1 MIWLRSD
8 GYSKVNMR
16 IKTVVAVIPY
26 LFFAGNFDLVAQA
39 ADLDCSALDGVD
51 EPDETEI
58 TGCAKSLLNR
68 QSLINTTTSINKVIL
83 ERFDIGPLQTEPA
96 GLELANAKD
105 IAERVSGGGPTLIV
119 PTADVAAPAANPL
132 WNVWV
137 DGKYSWLDDDT
148 AFSGLDGSLVNA
160 VVGADYKIS
169 DRLILGVM
177 GTYETSD
184 LKGNGILPPVQ
195 DTEGWG
201 GGAYLGLTLTD
212 NLVLS
217 ATLLGTGLDTDV
229 NGSADFDSTRVQ
241 ASSALT
247 GYWYS
252 GTWRYSPSLTVAWTK
267 EWQDASGVLNAQ
279 TIETGIISPGFQVG
293 NSISIGGAS
302 TVEPWLGAQLDWVGI
317 NKVVDD
323 VTGTVLD
330 DPYTDL
336 RLQTG
341 LNFAFGANAQ
351 LALTGEISGLLLR
364 DSQTYTAGA
373 NFAFQF

>member
-1 MIWLRSD
+1 
-8 GYSKVNMR
+8 MR
-16 IKTVVAVIPY
+16 IKTVAAVIPF
-26 LFFAGNFDLVAQA
+26 LCFAGHFDLVAQA
-39 ADLDCSALDGVD
+39 ADLDCSALAGAY
-51 EPDETEI
+51 EPAETEI

-68 QSLINTTTSINKVIL
+68 QSLINTTASINKVIL
-83 ERFDIGPLQTEPA
+83 DRFDIGPLQTEPA
-96 GLELANAKD
+96 GLELANVKD
-105 IAERVSGGGPTLIV
+105 IAERLSGGGSILIA

-132 WNVWV
+132 WNVWA

-160 VVGADYKIS
+160 VVGADYKVS

-184 LKGNGILPPVQ
+184 LKGDGGIPPTQ
-195 DTEGWG
+195 DTDGWG

-217 ATLLGTGLDTDV
+217 ATLLGTELDTDV
-229 NGSADFDSTRVQ
+229 NGTASFDSTRIQ
-241 ASSALT
+241 ASSGLT

-252 GTWRYSPSLTVAWTK
+252 GTWRYSPSLTVSWTK
-267 EWQDASGVLNAQ
+267 EWQDANSGLDAQ

-317 NKVVDD
+317 NKVVEDG
-323 VTGTVLD
+323 TGTILD

-351 LALTGEISGLLLR
+351 LALTGEISGLLLK
-364 DSQTYTAGA
+364 DSKTYTAGA